1 MHTSVP
7 FRSALAFV
15 LLAIAPARAQWMPV
29 RTTTWRPNGPVFA
42 VAIDSVHHIAYLGGD
57 FTQLADPVPPYN
69 TVARQRLAAIDLSTG
84 DPTAWNPGAD
94 GQVLALAVHG
104 DDVFVG
110 GQQVQ
115 CGGASRPNLS
125 VIGRTT
131 GLATTWNPQVQGGYV
146 RAFAIGNGTLF
157 FSGTF
162 TAAAGQSRSGAG
174 AFTLATQGLTDW
186 APVPDDLIRA
196 LVVHNSTV
204 YLGGA
209 FNTMNGTP
217 CERVAAVDTQF
228 GQGFGWSHSVS
239 GGIGVFA
246 MARVGSTLYL
256 GGQFDSVDGIPRTN
270 AAAINSGGSVTAWD
284 PGIFSAVY
292 GMCPLGSSVALSG
305 PIGSYGS
312 LNVVDATT
320 GALLAWSGVQDQ
332 VFALAASSTAVVA
345 GGSFNAVYNYPVTHF
360 AVLAPPV
367 PSVVIS
373 GSVYLH
379 GAFDTGSGLMR
390 DNLRSAGIL
399 PYTEPYTALGF
410 AFTAGGGEGV
420 IPSLVMSTTG
430 SSAIVD
436 WVVVELRSGTNSA
449 QVLCSRRALLRRSGA
464 LVDLNGQQVL
474 RLPAPPGS
482 YFVAIRH
489 RNHLGA
495 MSASPIALSSTL
507 LTSLPFT
514 SGSFLTYGTEARKQ
528 VGNTMFLWPGD
539 VTFDHQVRYTGGNN
553 DRDPILTAIGGV
565 NPTATLVGQY
575 RGEDVNLDGTVKYAG
590 ASNDR
595 DIVLQTIGGSSPT
608 SVRNEQVP

>member
-1 MHTSVP
+1 MMLSLRVRIAVAITT
-7 FRSALAFV
+7 LT
-15 LLAIAPARAQWMPV
+15 IAPACAQWMPV

-42 VAIDSVHHIAYLGGD
+42 VAIDSVHNIAYLGGD
-57 FTQLADPVPPYN
+57 FTQLADPVPPFN

-115 CGGASRPNLS
+115 CGGASRANLS

-131 GLATTWNPQVQGGYV
+131 GLATAWNPQVQGGYV
-146 RAFAIGNGTLF
+146 RAFAVSNGTLY
-157 FSGTF
+157 FSGIF
-162 TAAAGQSRSGAG
+162 SAAGGQSRSGAA

-196 LVVHNSTV
+196 MVVHNGTV

-217 CERVAAVDTQF
+217 SERVAAVDTQF

-239 GGIGVFA
+239 GGVGVFA

-256 GGQFDSVDGIPRTN
+256 GGQFSSVDGTSRTN

-284 PGIFSAVY
+284 PGVSWTVY
-292 GMCPLGSSVALSG
+292 GLCAMWSSVGLSG
-305 PIGSYGS
+305 SIGSYGAV
-312 LNVVDATT
+312 NMVDATS
-320 GALLAWSGVQDQ
+320 GALLAWAGVQDE
-332 VFALAASSTAVVA
+332 VFALATSSTAVVA
-345 GGSFNAVYNYPVTHF
+345 GGSFNAVYNYPVTNF
-360 AVLAPPV
+360 AVLSPPM

-373 GSVYLH
+373 GSVHLH
-379 GAFDTGSGLMR
+379 GAFDTVTGLMR

-399 PYTEPYTALGF
+399 PYTEPYTALGYS
-410 AFTAGGGEGV
+410 FTTGGGEGV
-420 IPSLVMSTTG
+420 IPSLVMNTTG

-436 WVVVELRSGTNSA
+436 WVVVELRNGTNSA
-449 QVLCSRRALLRRSGA
+449 QVLCSRRALVRRSGV
-464 LVDLNGQQVL
+464 LVDLNGQQAL

-495 MSASPIALSSTL
+495 MSASPIALSSTQV
-507 LTSLPFT
+507 TNVPFT
-514 SGSFLTYGTEARKQ
+514 FSSFLTYGTEARKQ
-528 VGNTMFLWPGD
+528 VGNTMYLWPGD
-539 VTFDHQVRYTGGNN
+539 VTHDHHVKYVGTNN
-553 DRDPILTAIGGV
+553 DRDRILTAIGGIV
-565 NPTATLVGQY
+565 PTATVTGQY
-575 RGEDVNLDGTVKYAG
+575 RLEDANLDGTVKYSG
-590 ASNDR
+590 GGNDR
-595 DIVLQTIGGSSPT
+595 DLVLQTIGGIVPT
-608 SVRNEQVP
+608 NVRSEQLP